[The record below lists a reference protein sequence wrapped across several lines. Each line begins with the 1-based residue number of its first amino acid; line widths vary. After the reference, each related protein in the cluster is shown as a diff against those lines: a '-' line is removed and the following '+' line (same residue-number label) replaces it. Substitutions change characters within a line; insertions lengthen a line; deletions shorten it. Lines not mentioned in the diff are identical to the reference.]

1 MVQYLCAF
9 MEGRLFSQIND
20 KHQTRTIFNKHL
32 ITLHNYYQIVLTLVV
47 YSVVELTRTAPEGRH
62 VCSISLKFALLARV
76 TRKKILF
83 TDWRDIQCGAVAW
96 LTAEGEHY
104 RVSTPPEPQVPM
116 RAEPRLV
123 PRGIRL
129 QAQPAR
135 KAGKME
141 GYGGWGQSHLRRR
154 AVSHVVYRGQ
164 WGFNAGLRVG
174 GAYRYH
180 HLRCYLWH

>member
-1 MVQYLCAF
+1 M
-9 MEGRLFSQIND
+9 
-20 KHQTRTIFNKHL
+20 
-32 ITLHNYYQIVLTLVV
+32 
-47 YSVVELTRTAPEGRH
+47 
-62 VCSISLKFALLARV
+62 

-83 TDWRDIQCGAVAW
+83 TDWRDIQCGAIAW
-96 LTAEGEHY
+96 LTAEGDHY

-141 GYGGWGQSHLRRR
+141 RYGGWGRVIFDGEQYRTWYIEVNG
-154 AVSHVVYRGQ
+154 VSILGSGSVAHTDTITSVAICGIKSRDGYHWGEPTRSEINVPGQRGFD
-164 WGFNAGLRVG
+164 GMTFFIDPHAP
-174 GAYRYH
+174 
-180 HLRCYLWH
+180 